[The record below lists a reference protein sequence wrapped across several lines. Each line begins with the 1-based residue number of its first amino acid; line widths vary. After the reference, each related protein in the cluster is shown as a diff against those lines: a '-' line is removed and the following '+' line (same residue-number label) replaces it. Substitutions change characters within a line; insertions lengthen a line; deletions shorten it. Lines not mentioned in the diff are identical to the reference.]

1 MYPKYITLIIIKIK
15 YYYYPDPVEGTGD
28 VQSGRATV
36 SRAPFWRWRCDAW
49 CTAAGMAGEKENSEI
64 RACHTIPR
72 TAGPPLPISPNLAL
86 EKVVVHDTRK
96 GDEDHD
102 EVNKCAC

>member
-1 MYPKYITLIIIKIK
+1 
-15 YYYYPDPVEGTGD
+15 
-28 VQSGRATV
+28 
-36 SRAPFWRWRCDAW
+36 
-49 CTAAGMAGEKENSEI
+49 MAGEKENCEI
-64 RACHTIPR
+64 RVCRTMPR